1 MVDQRDK
8 AAKANQP
15 RIKGWCPG
23 AWTPM
28 ASGDGLLVRV
38 RPRFGRLTRDQL
50 LALCAAAETYG
61 SGLIE
66 LTSRANLQLRGVTE
80 ASWPGL
86 MEALVE
92 QGLVDPDPEAERRPQ
107 LMLAPDWQTGDATQ
121 EVARLL
127 EARLNELPALPAKW
141 GLAIDAGAAPLLKEA
156 SADLRIERAA
166 DGGLPARAS
175 GALSAQASGALLV
188 RTDGRSLGTPVDS
201 PAAAVELLIRLA
213 HWFVASGGRDAGRM
227 RRHEAPLPAWAP
239 ASTPPAS
246 TWPIRAGKPM
256 ALGRHPKGR
265 VLGLPFGRVEAA
277 ALRAAVDAGSVSAVR
292 VTPWRRLL
300 LEGFPAAAPFEEPAL
315 GLLDDES
322 DPRLAMQACPGAPHC
337 EQASVA
343 TLGLARA
350 LAERRLIAGSL
361 HLSGCAKGCACRQ
374 PTDLCLTGRDGR
386 YDLIIGDRADGTPTA
401 TGLSESEVIEYLE
414 KNRDAL
420 RL

>member
-1 MVDQRDK
+1 MVDQRDTV
-8 AAKANQP
+8 AKANQP

-23 AWTPM
+23 AWHPM

-50 LALCAAAETYG
+50 LALCEAAETYG

-66 LTSRANLQLRGVTE
+66 LTSRANLQLRGVSE
-80 ASWPGL
+80 AAWPGL

-92 QGLVDPDPEAERRPQ
+92 HGLVEADPAAERRPQ
-107 LMLAPDWQTGDATQ
+107 LLLAPDWRAGDATH

-127 EARLNELPALPAKW
+127 EARLSELPALPAKW
-141 GLAIDAGAAPLLKEA
+141 GLAIDAGAAPLLGEA

-166 DGGLPARAS
+166 VGG
-175 GALSAQASGALLV
+175 LLV
-188 RTDGRSLGTPVDS
+188 RAEGRARGTPVDS

-227 RRHEAPLPAWAP
+227 RRHEAPLPPWAP

-246 TWPIRAGKPM
+246 TLPIRAGKPM
-256 ALGRHPKGR
+256 ALGRHPRGR
-265 VLGLPFGRVEAA
+265 VLGLPFGRAEASV
-277 ALRAAVDAGSVSAVR
+277 LRAAVGSEALTAVR

-300 LEGFPAAAPFEEPAL
+300 IEGVPTEETFQKQVPP
-315 GLLDDES
+315 GLVES
-322 DPRLAMQACPGAPHC
+322 EGDPRLAMQACPGAPHC

-350 LAERRLIAGSL
+350 LAERRLIAGSV

-386 YDLIIGDRADGTPTA
+386 YDLIIGGRADGTPAA
-401 TGLSESEVIEYLE
+401 TGLSESDVIEYLE

>member
-1 MVDQRDK
+1 
-8 AAKANQP
+8 
-15 RIKGWCPG
+15 
-23 AWTPM
+23 M

-50 LALCAAAETYG
+50 LALCEAAEAYG

-66 LTSRANLQLRGVTE
+66 LTSRANLQLRGVSE
-80 ASWPGL
+80 AAWPGL

-92 QGLVDPDPEAERRPQ
+92 HGLVAADPAAERHPQ
-107 LMLAPDWQTGDATQ
+107 LLLAPDWRVGDATH

-127 EARLNELPALPAKW
+127 EARINELPALPAKW
-141 GLAIDAGAAPLLKEA
+141 GLAIDAGDAPLLSKA
-156 SADLRIERAA
+156 SADLRIELA
-166 DGGLPARAS
+166 AS
-175 GALSAQASGALLV
+175 GDLPAQASGALLV
-188 RTDGRSLGTPVDS
+188 RADGRSLGTPVDS
-201 PAAAVELLIRLA
+201 PSAAVELLIRLA

-227 RRHEAPLPAWAP
+227 RRHEAPLPPWAP
-239 ASTPPAS
+239 ASTPPA
-246 TWPIRAGKPM
+246 RAGKPM
-256 ALGRHPKGR
+256 ALGSHPTGR
-265 VLGLPFGRVEAA
+265 VLGLPFGRASAA
-277 ALRAAVDAGSVSAVR
+277 TLRAAVGSEAVSAVR

-300 LEGFPAAAPFEEPAL
+300 IEGVPTGETFQEQTPP
-315 GLLDDES
+315 GLLDDEC

-350 LAERRLIAGSL
+350 LAERQLIAGSM

-386 YDLIIGDRADGTPTA
+386 YDLIIGDRADGAPAA
-401 TGLSESEVIEYLE
+401 TGLSESDVIEYLE

>member
-8 AAKANQP
+8 VAKANQP
-15 RIKGWCPG
+15 SIKGWCPG
-23 AWTPM
+23 AWHPM

-92 QGLVDPDPEAERRPQ
+92 HGLVAADPEAERRPQ
-107 LMLAPDWQTGDATQ
+107 LLLAPDWRAGDATH

-127 EARLNELPALPAKW
+127 EARLGELPVLPAKW
-141 GLAIDAGAAPLLKEA
+141 GLAIDAGDAPLLNEA

-166 DGGLPARAS
+166 VGGLPAQS
-175 GALSAQASGALLV
+175 SGALLV
-188 RTDGRSLGTPVDS
+188 RVDGRSLGTPVDS

-227 RRHEAPLPAWAP
+227 RRHEVPLPPWAP
-239 ASTPPAS
+239 ASTPPA
-246 TWPIRAGKPM
+246 RASKPM
-256 ALGRHPKGR
+256 ALGPHPRGR
-265 VLGLPFGRVEAA
+265 VLGLPFGRASA
-277 ALRAAVDAGSVSAVR
+277 KALRAAVASKAATAVR

-300 LEGFPAAAPFEEPAL
+300 IEGVPTGEPFQEQAPP
-315 GLLDDES
+315 GLLES
-322 DPRLAMQACPGAPHC
+322 ERDPRLAMQACPGAPHC

-350 LAERRLIAGSL
+350 LAERRLIAGSM

-386 YDLIIGDRADGTPTA
+386 YDLIIGDRADGAPAA
-401 TGLSESEVIEYLE
+401 TGLSESDVIEYLE

>member
-1 MVDQRDK
+1 MVDQRDT

-15 RIKGWCPG
+15 SIKGWCPG
-23 AWTPM
+23 AWHPM

-50 LALCAAAETYG
+50 LALCDAAETYG

-66 LTSRANLQLRGVTE
+66 LTSRANLQLRGVSE

-86 MEALVE
+86 MVALVE
-92 QGLVDPDPEAERRPQ
+92 HGLVAADPEAERRPQ
-107 LMLAPDWQTGDATQ
+107 LLLAPDWRAGDATH

-127 EARLNELPALPAKW
+127 EARLSELPALPAKW
-141 GLAIDAGAAPLLKEA
+141 GLAIDAGDAPLLSEA

-166 DGGLPARAS
+166 
-175 GALSAQASGALLV
+175 SGALLV
-188 RTDGRSLGTPVDS
+188 RADGRARGTPVDS
-201 PAAAVELLIRLA
+201 PTAAVELLIRLA
-213 HWFVASGGRDAGRM
+213 HWFVASGGRGAGRM
-227 RRHEAPLPAWAP
+227 RRHPASLPPWAP

-246 TWPIRAGKPM
+246 TLPIRAGQPM

-265 VLGLPFGRVEAA
+265 VLGLPFGRASAA
-277 ALRAAVDAGSVSAVR
+277 TLRAAVDAGSVSAVR

-300 LEGFPAAAPFEEPAL
+300 VEGVPTSETFQEQVPP
-315 GLLDDES
+315 GLLES
-322 DPRLAMQACPGAPHC
+322 EGDPRLAMQACPGAPHC

-374 PTDLCLTGRDGR
+374 PTDLCLTGRAGR
-386 YDLIIGDRADGTPTA
+386 YDLIIGDRADGAPAA
-401 TGLSESEVIEYLE
+401 TGLSESDVIEYLE